1 MAETWRTAL
10 LSPEEYL
17 EAERR
22 AETKHEY
29 WGGEIIAFAGAS
41 ERHNLLVGNLIG
53 SLGPQLRGSRCR
65 AYPSDLRVRTRP
77 DHYLYPDVTV
87 VCGES
92 RLADEKRDVLLN
104 PTLVVEVLSPSTEA
118 RDRTGKLDQYR
129 KVPSLQEYLLV
140 AQKARRV
147 QRYTRQESDFWLFS
161 ETTEPGAV
169 LQLPSIGCTL
179 ALDDV
184 YDRVF

>member
-1 MAETWRTAL
+1 VSSHPRTAL

-22 AETKHEY
+22 AEIKHEY
-29 WGGEIIAFAGAS
+29 WGGEIVALAGAS
-41 ERHNLLVGNLIG
+41 ERHNLVVANLIVA
-53 SLGPQLRGSRCR
+53 LGAQLRRSPCR

-92 RLADEKRDVLLN
+92 RLADERRDVLLN
-104 PTLVVEVLSPSTEA
+104 PTLIVEVLSPSTET
-118 RDRTGKLDQYR
+118 RDRTDKLDQYR
-129 KVPSLQEYLLV
+129 KVPTLRDFLLV
-140 AQKARRV
+140 SQDARRI
-147 QRYTRQESDFWLFS
+147 QRYARREGDFWLFS
-161 ETTEPGAV
+161 ETTEAGAV
-169 LQLPSIGCTL
+169 LQLDSIGCTL

-184 YDRVF
+184 YDRVA